1 MCWNWFHRYVLS
13 NGGIDIPQISV
24 FCDLHSDYSKMIWV
38 YMVKNKDQV
47 LDYFQKFYV
56 AIEWEIGLS
65 LKAVLS
71 DSGSEYT
78 YLFEEYYK
86 KN

>member
-1 MCWNWFHRYVLS
+1 
-13 NGGIDIPQISV
+13 
-24 FCDLHSDYSKMIWV
+24 MI
-38 YMVKNKDQV
+38 KNKDQV

>member
-1 MCWNWFHRYVLS
+1 
-13 NGGIDIPQISV
+13 
-24 FCDLHSDYSKMIWV
+24 
-38 YMVKNKDQV
+38 MVKNKDKV

-65 LKAVLS
+65 LKAVRS
-71 DSGSEYT
+71 DNGSEYI